1 MNRIR
6 VFLVDDTAAVRHILT
21 QILEEDPEIVVVGT
35 ASDGQQ
41 GLERL
46 SRVEADL
53 LILDVEMPGMGG
65 LEMLKALKAQQST
78 LPVLVFSSITERGA
92 MVTIEALSLGANDY
106 VPKPA
111 MVGTAA
117 EARDYI
123 RNSLLSKIKSLFKL
137 EPVVAAKPSSLTIK
151 PSSAAYRRIPSRV
164 DLVVV
169 GSSMG
174 GPKALGEI
182 MSVLPED
189 FPVPILLVQH
199 MPAVFTK
206 ALADRLNQNSKLTIR
221 ECNQPMVIEPGQ
233 ALLAAGDYHMAVSRQ
248 GDQILASPLRTE
260 PVNFCRPAVDILFNS
275 AAEHFGANT
284 LAVVL
289 TGMGQDGLDG
299 CRTLSETGAQILI
312 QDRASSAVWGMPG
325 SVSRAGLATAEY
337 PLIQMADEICRR
349 VNRGRPIFRTRLDS
363 QEGKPKHKHEVQG

>member
-21 QILEEDPEIVVVGT
+21 QILEEDPDIVVVGT

-46 SRVEADL
+46 QRVEADL

-65 LEMLKALKAQQST
+65 LDMLKALKAQQST

-123 RNSLLSKIKSLFKL
+123 RNSLLGKIKSLFKR
-137 EPVVAAKPSSLTIK
+137 EPMVTEKPANITLTPSASS
-151 PSSAAYRRIPSRV
+151 YRRIPSRV
-164 DLVVV
+164 DLVVI

-182 MSVLPED
+182 MAALPDD
-189 FPVPILLVQH
+189 FPVPVLMVQH

-206 ALADRLNQNSKLTIR
+206 ALAERLNQNSALSIS
-221 ECNQPMVIEPGQ
+221 ECHQPTVIEAGQ
-233 ALLAAGDYHMAVSRQ
+233 VLLAAGDYHMSVARED
-248 GDQILASPLRTE
+248 GKIIATPLRSE
-260 PVNFCRPAVDILFNS
+260 PVNFCRPAVDVLFD
-275 AAEHFGANT
+275 AAALHFGANT
-284 LAVVL
+284 LAVIL
-289 TGMGQDGLDG
+289 TGMGQDGLEG
-299 CRTLSETGAQILI
+299 CRKLADVGAQILV
-312 QDRASSAVWGMPG
+312 QDRASSTIWGMPG
-325 SVSRAGLATAEY
+325 AVSRAGLATAEY
-337 PLIQMADEICRR
+337 PLMRMADEITRR
-349 VNRGRPIFRTRLDS
+349 VNRGRPTFRSRLDRLNS
-363 QEGKPKHKHEVQG
+363 DNKHEVPG